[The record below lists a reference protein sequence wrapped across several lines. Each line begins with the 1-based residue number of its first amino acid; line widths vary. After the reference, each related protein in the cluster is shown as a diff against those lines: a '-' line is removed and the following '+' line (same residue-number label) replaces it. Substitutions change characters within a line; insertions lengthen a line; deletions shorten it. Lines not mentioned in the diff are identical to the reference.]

1 MHLYIRFSLKKKQVP
16 TLQTTEENKEIV
28 FDAPS
33 GHSRMQAGHHITDY
47 LIWRPRLSLKV
58 SNADFWKVLQRGIFE
73 FWQVAF

>member
-1 MHLYIRFSLKKKQVP
+1 MP

-47 LIWRPRLSLKV
+47 LMWRPRLSLKV

-73 FWQVAF
+73 F